1 MDYAVKD
8 GVTVPLG
15 AKMPGTYESER
26 VTYGDSNV
34 KDELDA
40 INSNLSKHT
49 LGTIVDITSHNPLN
63 PYICPSDGYI
73 RVTSG
78 GVGGE
83 QYAMM
88 DGVALA
94 MVIGTSTEP
103 QCRLSVFVRKG
114 SAISTQ
120 SNSISGT
127 GEFIPLN

>member
-1 MDYAVKD
+1 MLWHGKNFR
-8 GVTVPLG
+8 GIINK
-15 AKMPGTYESER
+15 AKEMIFDNTGTDLISTNAE
-26 VTYGDSNV
+26 
-34 KDELDA
+34 DA
-40 INSNLSKHT
+40 IKEVNSNLSKHT
-49 LGTIVDITSHNPLN
+49 LGTIVNITSYNPSN

-83 QYAMM
+83 QFAMM
-88 DGVALA
+88 DGLALG

-103 QCRLSVFVRKG
+103 ICRLSVFVRKG

-127 GEFIPLN
+127 GEFIPLT